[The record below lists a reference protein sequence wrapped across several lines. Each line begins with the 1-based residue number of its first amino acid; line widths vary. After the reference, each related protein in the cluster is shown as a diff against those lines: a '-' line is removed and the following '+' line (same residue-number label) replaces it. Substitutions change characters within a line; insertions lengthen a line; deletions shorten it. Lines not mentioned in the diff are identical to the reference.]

1 MSSLFLTIKM
11 SLEILLNRFFD
22 VKSQKG
28 VTMIEYALIA
38 GLISVAV
45 IAILITMS
53 GSLKTIFNSINTA
66 LGNAV

>member
-11 SLEILLNRFFD
+11 SLEILLSRFFG

-66 LGNAV
+66 LGNAT